1 MFTITAGANSFGT
14 GEGNRLEGVREIL
27 RDPDLKLHVYG
38 KTNAAL
44 RRKMAHFTVL
54 GETVDDAIARA
65 ERARAALH
73 WVDDRVTSRT

>member
-1 MFTITAGANSFGT
+1 
-14 GEGNRLEGVREIL
+14 
-27 RDPDLKLHVYG
+27 VYG